1 MKKFCFLLFILST
14 ITIAQQ
20 SKDSLSF
27 SRKLYSEKLFSNSFN
42 KQLKTNFYS
51 LNFKNSFTFN
61 KIFFGINEQ
70 FNSTTIKTN
79 LKNIKDEHLLN
90 AQTNYQ
96 FDEQFNLG
104 FYIGNNIYNDDRNVG
119 LNKASVLTTILFLD
133 YSPFSK
139 INIIPFLG
147 FEQNNQLNE
156 NDNGYVYGLE
166 TNIDDFNLG
175 EFEINSIIKYKNE
188 DISPKKNILRLIN
201 FDLSNNINEN
211 FSNTIS
217 TNYLQQRRDF
227 YFTADKLTSDEF
239 GISNNIQS
247 RIETNYNIQER
258 LKLIQNDSPFTFDL
272 IGRISFRDIDRKT
285 RYISLNNIPNINYD
299 TKINEL
305 RLEFFSLVEYKKR
318 DLDLAFRFSYTERD
332 EKHQPN
338 KYEGISNIVFEER
351 KILEE
356 QKNNSS
362 QLANISLTGS
372 YTIKNNIIS
381 FSLFHRKL
389 QYDTPS
395 NLNFDDRDELLSIG
409 NINYL
414 HNFNKFF
421 NAFINFETSINK
433 MVYIF
438 SQRSSNNN
446 IKRTIKFLSG
456 GSFSNSFLFTKN
468 TAEVSANYTVFDYE
482 ELNPN
487 YKSYSFRQFGF
498 RDSSKIILNKNFGVN
513 FNGYLKI
520 SEQGNFNWQN
530 FSESPQ
536 RHLQEKFIQQSFFY
550 KYSIVEF
557 NLGVKF
563 FSLQTFSFV
572 NSKMKKLI
580 SQYSSVGPTF
590 DIIINLIDKLELK
603 IFSWYEFIKDESNK
617 KREMAN
623 LDLRIYYKF

>member
-1 MKKFCFLLFILST
+1 MKKLCILLILLST
-14 ITIAQQ
+14 LTIAQQ
-20 SKDSLSF
+20 FKDSLSF
-27 SRKLYSEKLFSNSFN
+27 SRKSYTEKMLSNSFN
-42 KQLKTNFYS
+42 KQLNTNFYS
-51 LNFKNSFTFN
+51 FNFRNSFLFN

-70 FNSTTIKTN
+70 YNSTIIN
-79 LKNIKDEHLLN
+79 ANFKNIKDEHSLN
-90 AQTNYQ
+90 TQTNYL

-104 FYIGNNIYNDDRNVG
+104 FYIGNNLYNDDRNVG
-119 LNKASVLTTILFLD
+119 LNKASVLTSILFLD
-133 YSPFSK
+133 YSPIPK
-139 INIIPFLG
+139 INIVPFFG

-156 NDNGYVYGLE
+156 KDNGYVYGLE
-166 TNIDDFNLG
+166 TNLDDFNLG
-175 EFEINSIIKYKNE
+175 EFEINSIIKYRNE
-188 DISPKKNILRLIN
+188 DISPKKNILRLMN
-201 FDLSNNINEN
+201 FDLSNNIDES

-247 RIETNYNIQER
+247 RIETSYNIQER
-258 LKLIQNDSPFTFDL
+258 LKLIQNDSPLSFDL
-272 IGRISFRDIDRKT
+272 IGRIAFRDIDRKT
-285 RYISLNNIPNINYD
+285 KFISVNNIPNINYD

-305 RLEFFSLVEYKKR
+305 RLELFSLVEYKKR
-318 DLDLAFRFSYTERD
+318 DLDLALRFLYTERD

-362 QLANISLTGS
+362 QLANISLTGT
-372 YTIKNNIIS
+372 YTINNDIIS

-409 NINYL
+409 NLNYI
-414 HNFNKFF
+414 HKFNNFF

-438 SQRSSNNN
+438 SERSSNNN

-456 GSFSNSFLFTKN
+456 GSFSNNFLFTKN
-468 TAEVSANYTVFDYE
+468 TAEVSANYTVFDFE

-498 RDSSKIILNKNFGVN
+498 RDSSKITFNKNYGLNFG
-513 FNGYLKI
+513 GYLKL
-520 SEQGNFNWQN
+520 SEQGNFNWEN
-530 FSESPQ
+530 FSEAPQ
-536 RHLQEKFIQQSFFY
+536 RHLEEKFIQQSFFY
-550 KYSIVEF
+550 KYSIIEF
-557 NLGVKF
+557 NFGTKY
-563 FSLQTFSFV
+563 FSLKTYSFT
-572 NSKMKKLI
+572 NPRAKKLI
-580 SQYSSVGPTF
+580 SQYSSFGPTF
-590 DIIINLIDKLELK
+590 DIIINLLDKLDLK
-603 IFSWYEFIKDESNK
+603 IFSWYEFIKDEANK

-623 LDLRIYYKF
+623 LDLRLYYKF